1 MAKVVG
7 DIAIQVGADIGPLV
21 RDLGRGSAA
30 VSGFGGNVDR
40 LTGGF
45 KGAAVAGTAVAG
57 AVVAAGTAIA
67 ALTKRSLD
75 NIDALSKQARA
86 AGVSVTSFQ
95 AMAQVAEEAGV
106 ESDKLS
112 SVLTKMQKNIAELGQ
127 GTKTQVDAF
136 GRLGVS
142 LSELSGKNADEQ
154 FRVIAEALAGIG
166 DPTTKTAAALDVFGK
181 SGADVINMLDGYGA
195 AVENAAKFQREFGI
209 AVSDVDAQQIEAA
222 NDAMGR
228 LGMAM
233 DGLGNALAVKFAP
246 AIATAAEGLTSFIAG
261 IGDTAGELD
270 RMFRSAEQAKSL
282 LGEDVYNALIDN
294 VGALDEGS
302 ESVARLRGE
311 YEGLA
316 DMAVYTASELER
328 AVDTVGMWGLDE
340 VSTGLF
346 EVAVK
351 LRQLSSDLHAGKIS
365 SDDFAAGMTEATS
378 TAEALFAT
386 LDASDQ
392 IIFSSA
398 VAAVGG
404 LTSALGNALSVAE
417 RLRAALPGASG
428 PVDPG
433 QSDDKAQSLADRRA
447 ALFSPLAPLTS
458 IRPQMAPP
466 LLGEPGGASSGG
478 GGASSGGGG
487 GGGSNPYEIEL
498 ENLRDALLSKEQ
510 IEIESYERQ
519 QEALQAALDQKLIT
533 QEEYAAMME
542 EAQRQHAET
551 MTSIDAF
558 RYGDSLDQA
567 GAFFGN
573 MATALAN
580 GNEKMVKI
588 SRKFAALEA
597 FISTMKGAAK
607 EIEKGTFGFA
617 SAAAVIAKGMAF
629 VSAIKSGGGS
639 GGGGASSSGGAHTSA
654 VQQAVP
660 PQPLDVRLS
669 GLDPS
674 SLYSGAAIGSLLESL
689 SKEAGDR
696 GFRLMVA
703 Q

>member
-86 AGVSVTSFQ
+86 AGVSVASFQ
-95 AMAQVAEEAGV
+95 AMAQVAGEAGV

-112 SVLTKMQKNIAELGQ
+112 GLLVKMQKNIASLGQ
-127 GTKTQVDAF
+127 GATSQVDAF
-136 GRLGVS
+136 ARIG
-142 LSELSGKNADEQ
+142 LSFSDLAGLKADEQ
-154 FRVIAEALAGIG
+154 FSLIAEAISSIS

-181 SGADVINMLDGYGA
+181 SGAEALNMVDGYGA
-195 AVENAAKFQREFGI
+195 AVDNAAKFQRDFGI
-209 AVSDVDAQQIEAA
+209 AVSDLDAQQIEAA

-233 DGLGNALAVKFAP
+233 DGLGNSLAVRFAP
-246 AIATAAEGLTSFIAG
+246 SITVAAESLTGFIAKLNS
-261 IGDTAGELD
+261 AAFELD
-270 RMFRSAEQAKSL
+270 AVFTNADRAKSI
-282 LGEDVYNALIDN
+282 LGEDLFNSLLRSKQAVSDN
-294 VGALDEGS
+294 IETLRDMDYTYSDLQRTVHTTAEAIANDGS
-302 ESVARLRGE
+302 S
-311 YEGLA
+311 
-316 DMAVYTASELER
+316 
-328 AVDTVGMWGLDE
+328 
-340 VSTGLF
+340 LF
-346 EVAVK
+346 EVGADD
-351 LRQLSSDLHAGKIS
+351 LAIQLVDLGAKMDQTVADFNAGRI
-365 SDDFAAGMTEATS
+365 G
-378 TAEALFAT
+378 AEEMKKQLTDAT
-386 LDASDQ
+386 LEAQRLLEEASKIDGVNMGDAINQVGLLSGALE
-392 IIFSSA
+392 FA
-398 VAAVGG
+398 FGVAK
-404 LTSALGNALSVAE
+404 ALRSV
-417 RLRAALPGASG
+417 LPGASG

-466 LLGEPGGASSGG
+466 LLGEP

>member
-30 VSGFGGNVDR
+30 VSGFGGNVNR

-86 AGVSVTSFQ
+86 AGVSVASFQ
-95 AMAQVAEEAGV
+95 AMAQVAGEAGV

-112 SVLTKMQKNIAELGQ
+112 GLLVKMQKNIASLGQ
-127 GTKTQVDAF
+127 GATSQVDAF
-136 GRLGVS
+136 ARIG
-142 LSELSGKNADEQ
+142 LSFSDLAGLKADEQ
-154 FRVIAEALAGIG
+154 FSLIAEAISSIS

-181 SGADVINMLDGYGA
+181 SGAEALDMVDGYGA

-261 IGDTAGELD
+261 TGDTADELD

-316 DMAVYTASELER
+316 DRAVYAASELER

-392 IIFSSA
+392 ITFSA
-398 VAAVGG
+398 AAAAVGG
-404 LTSALGNALSVAE
+404 LISALGNALSVAE
-417 RLRAALPGASG
+417 RLRAALPGSTPAPDSG
-428 PVDPG
+428 QDE
-433 QSDDKAQSLADRRA
+433 DKASSLADRRA

-466 LLGEPGGASSGG
+466 LLGEP

>member
-30 VSGFGGNVDR
+30 VSGFGGNVNR

-86 AGVSVTSFQ
+86 AGVSVASFQ
-95 AMAQVAEEAGV
+95 AMAQVAGEAGV

-112 SVLTKMQKNIAELGQ
+112 GLLVKMQKNIASLGQ
-127 GTKTQVDAF
+127 GATSQVDAF
-136 GRLGVS
+136 ARIG
-142 LSELSGKNADEQ
+142 LSFSDLAGLKADEQ
-154 FRVIAEALAGIG
+154 FSLIAEAISSIS

-181 SGADVINMLDGYGA
+181 SGAEALNMVDGYGA

-261 IGDTAGELD
+261 IGDTADELD

-316 DMAVYTASELER
+316 DRAVSTASELER
-328 AVDTVGMWGLDE
+328 AADMAGMWGLDE

-346 EVAVK
+346 EVAAK

-392 IIFSSA
+392 ISFSSA

-404 LTSALGNALSVAE
+404 LISALGNALSVAE
-417 RLRAALPGASG
+417 RLRAALPGSTPAPDSG
-428 PVDPG
+428 QDE
-433 QSDDKAQSLADRRA
+433 DKASSLADRRA

-466 LLGEPGGASSGG
+466 LLGEP